1 MWFKKA
7 AEGGDDDAQT
17 RLAEAYE
24 NGKLDLAT
32 DEEEAL
38 KWFKKAAEGGNYSAQ
53 DRLGWAY
60 EQGELGL
67 VIDMEKAQKWYQ
79 KYNEARRGG
88 GR

>member
-1 MWFKKA
+1 M
-7 AEGGDDDAQT
+7 
-17 RLAEAYE
+17 
-24 NGKLDLAT
+24 DLT
-32 DEEEAL
+32 IDEEEAL
-38 KWFKKAAEGGNYSAQ
+38 KWFEKAAEGGNVDAQ

-79 KYNEARRGG
+79 KYNEAHREG